1 MTTQAPKHT
10 ILFNVAG
17 LTNIQLSPEDHNKVY
32 SYIEEVMNGDGL
44 YEGASKETILEAY
57 YDQELSDTYGLDWI
71 NHISTIL
78 EEIGL
83 MEKYKKTK

>member
-1 MTTQAPKHT
+1 MTTQAPKDT

-17 LTNIQLSPEDHNKVY
+17 LTEIKLSVEDHDKVY

-44 YEGASKETILEAY
+44 YEGASRETILQAY
-57 YDQELSDTYGLDWI
+57 HDLQMGDVYGLNWVD
-71 NHISTIL
+71 HISTIL

-83 MEKYKKTK
+83 IDRYKKV

>member
-17 LTNIQLSPEDHNKVY
+17 LTEIKLSVEDHDKVY

-44 YEGASKETILEAY
+44 YEGASKESILEAY
-57 YDQELSDTYGLDWI
+57 YDQELSHIYGLNWVD
-71 NHISTIL
+71 HISTIL

-83 MEKYKKTK
+83 IDRYKKV

>member
-1 MTTQAPKHT
+1 MNKHT

-17 LTNIQLSPEDHNKVY
+17 LTNIQLSEEDHNKVY
-32 SYIEEVMNGDGL
+32 DYIEELINGDGL
-44 YEGASKETILEAY
+44 YEEASKETILEAY
-57 YDQELSDTYGLDWI
+57 HDLQMGEIYGLDWV

-83 MEKYKKTK
+83 IQKYKKS

>member
-10 ILFNVAG
+10 IMFNVSG
-17 LTNIQLSPEDHNKVY
+17 LTEIKLSVEDHDKVY

-44 YEGASKETILEAY
+44 YEGASKESILEAY
-57 YDQELSDTYGLDWI
+57 YNQELSHIYGLNWVD
-71 NHISTIL
+71 HISTIL

-83 MEKYKKTK
+83 IDRYKKL

>member
-10 ILFNVAG
+10 ILFNLAG
-17 LTNIQLSPEDHNKVY
+17 LTEIKLSVEDHDKVY

-44 YEGASKETILEAY
+44 YEGASKESILEAY
-57 YDQELSDTYGLDWI
+57 YDQELSHIYGLNWVD
-71 NHISTIL
+71 HISTIL

-83 MEKYKKTK
+83 IDRYKKL

>member
-17 LTNIQLSPEDHNKVY
+17 LTEIKLSVEDHDKVY

-44 YEGASKETILEAY
+44 YEGASKESILEAY
-57 YDQELSDTYGLDWI
+57 YDQELSHIYGLNWVD
-71 NHISTIL
+71 HISTIL

-83 MEKYKKTK
+83 IDRYKKL